1 MKQMIKSLYT
11 HAPDRFKTKL
21 HNLLNSDG
29 FYTNKSQNLI
39 DRIEALST
47 PITDKELQKRVLKDN
62 LLLVEIEIAS
72 FCNRTCWFCP
82 NSSVDRKSKSIE
94 LPEKVF
100 AKLIDNLA
108 QIDYDKDLNFHRFN
122 EPLADMELLLKRV
135 SQARVKLPKARFT
148 IFSNGDYID
157 RDKLE
162 KLKNAGVNSMLM
174 SYYYGQEKSYDK
186 ESVILPAM
194 EKMRHKLGLDYKV
207 REDSD
212 QQFCVRF
219 DYKDMEIYYR
229 VWNPSTSGQSR
240 GGAIESMKR
249 ARKVDS
255 GCFQGAM
262 NFYVDYNGLVM
273 PCCHTRSD
281 VSEHRDFIVG
291 DCNTHDM
298 FEIFFSPSFA
308 RLRAEL
314 FMSSPCSPAV
324 QRICAD
330 CSDRRREQ
338 FLALG

>member
-1 MKQMIKSLYT
+1 MKQMIKSLYAHT
-11 HAPDRFKTKL
+11 PNRLKTRL

-39 DRIEALST
+39 DKITHLST

-82 NSSVDRKSKSIE
+82 NSSIDRKSASVE
-94 LPEKVF
+94 LPEEVF
-100 AKLIDNLA
+100 VKLIDNLA
-108 QIDYDKDLNFHRFN
+108 QINYDKDLNFHRFN

-135 SQARVKLPKARFT
+135 SQARAKLPKARFT
-148 IFSNGDYID
+148 IFSNGDYINKQ
-157 RDKLE
+157 KLE
-162 KLKNAGVNSMLM
+162 ELRNAGVNSMLI
-174 SYYYGQEKSYDK
+174 SYYYGREKSYDK
-186 ESVILPAM
+186 ECVILPAM
-194 EKMRHKLGLDYKV
+194 EKMRQKLGLAYKV
-207 REDSD
+207 VEDSS
-212 QQFCVRF
+212 QQYCVLF

-229 VWNPSTSGQSR
+229 VWNPQTSGQSR
-240 GGAIESMKR
+240 GGAIELMKR
-249 ARKVDS
+249 TRKVDS

-281 VSEHRDFIVG
+281 VAEHRDFIVG
-291 DCNTHDM
+291 DCNKQDM

-314 FMSSPCSPAV
+314 LTSNPCSAAV
-324 QRICAD
+324 RRICRD